1 MRIQNG
7 GERKTDAGNF
17 GVGGGRVIMR
27 LIFVMSF
34 LASFNDA
41 IC

>member
-1 MRIQNG
+1 M
-7 GERKTDAGNF
+7 GEKEKPMLSNF

-34 LASFNDA
+34 
-41 IC
+41 

>member
-1 MRIQNG
+1 M
-7 GERKTDAGNF
+7 EEKEKLMLSNF
-17 GVGGGRVIMR
+17 GVGGGKVIMR